1 MLNDIETMKKQHRRN
16 LAKLPFEIKIAMLI
30 TMQKMAREMAL
41 SSGRTFKGTVWCD
54 EKVPEITQNGKSYAA
69 E

>member
-1 MLNDIETMKKQHRRN
+1 MLNDIETIKKQHRRN

-41 SSGRTFKGTVWCD
+41 SSGRTFQGTVWCE
-54 EKVPEITQNGKSYAA
+54 EKVPEIPQSGKPYAA